1 MQYFSFCLKESRK
14 NITLKLLLQM
24 GYFSPMRTVTKFLG
38 IFTNDTEVGHTNFGS
53 KKHITKYI
61 ILSQIHQP
69 LSVPQGIITDT
80 VGT

>member
-1 MQYFSFCLKESRK
+1 
-14 NITLKLLLQM
+14 M
-24 GYFSPMRTVTKFLG
+24 GYSSPMRTVTKFLG
-38 IFTNDTEVGHTNFGS
+38 IFTNDTEVGYTNFGR

-61 ILSQIHQP
+61 SILSQIHQP